1 MNWSQIENKMKRLW
15 GYIKKLLNVLYK
27 AGCGISYIWLLF
39 PVLFWLSFVKTWNH
53 MVSDPNTTGPY
64 FGIVLLAGVLHIIA
78 TLFLNHRRKT
88 VQFNISAIL
97 GGIALLPFYVLIM
110 CVQSAPTGYAAE
122 HPTPKGLVC
131 HTPMAEHADTEK
143 AVNPTDSTTFLQIRK
158 GIQGGIYEYSFYYPP
173 LPEGTIWLQCYEA
186 GKNTPLSARK
196 IKKKTSH
203 ATKAAGSFSC
213 LAQNK
218 EFTIYEGDWS
228 EYYAARIEVWF
239 KDKKGNKRK
248 LLEKFYTV
256 EGWSR

>member
-1 MNWSQIENKMKRLW
+1 MNWSQIESKMKWLW

-27 AGCGISYIWLLF
+27 AGCGISYAWFLF
-39 PVLFWLSFVKTWNH
+39 PVVFWFS
-53 MVSDPNTTGPY
+53 
-64 FGIVLLAGVLHIIA
+64 
-78 TLFLNHRRKT
+78 
-88 VQFNISAIL
+88 ISAIMWSVS
-97 GGIALLPFYVLIM
+97 LLPFFVLSMAI
-110 CVQSAPTGYAAE
+110 QSAPTGYAAE
-122 HPTPKGLVC
+122 HPTPEGLVC
-131 HTPMAEHADTEK
+131 HTPMAEHADMEK
-143 AVNPTDSTTFLQIRK
+143 AINPTDSTTFLQIRK

-186 GKNTPLSARK
+186 GKNVPLSKRE
-196 IKKKTSH
+196 IKKKTSQK
-203 ATKAAGSFSC
+203 TKASGNFSC
-213 LAQNK
+213 LTENK